1 MAIAG
6 VTVMAQASSAHE
18 RGYLPMPVNSHS
30 QPGIMRAVWNL
41 RSGMFEHFTTVH
53 AETIQQGL
61 APRRPNPL
69 RIATSSS
76 CRAAKSQAPDSAVS
90 RAVALL
96 GDDAPTERIV
106 VEHTVRLPFVSSVAT
121 AWTDGVTIFINDQS
135 EPYERACKDA
145 IALAGAI
152 AHESYHLRHGP
163 DEASAYAEQLR
174 VMRRLGAS
182 RHDLDVVERGLHAV
196 QLANQPPTRGKK

>member
-1 MAIAG
+1 MRSRAIVAVVG
-6 VTVMAQASSAHE
+6 MSVIAQASYAAAQDVPPSPLAVRVLVGDRANRRPDTTESADTIP
-18 RGYLPMPVNSHS
+18 RRL
-30 QPGIMRAVWNL
+30 AV
-41 RSGMFEHFTTVH
+41 
-53 AETIQQGL
+53 Q
-61 APRRPNPL
+61 RPNPL

-76 CRAAKSQAPDSAVS
+76 CGSAQAHAPNSAVS
-90 RAVALL
+90 RALALL
-96 GDDAPTERIV
+96 GDDTISVPIV
-106 VEHTVRLPFVSSVAT
+106 VEHTVRPPFVMSVAT

-135 EPYERACKDA
+135 EPYQRARKDA

-196 QLANQPPTRGKK
+196 QLANQPPTRKR